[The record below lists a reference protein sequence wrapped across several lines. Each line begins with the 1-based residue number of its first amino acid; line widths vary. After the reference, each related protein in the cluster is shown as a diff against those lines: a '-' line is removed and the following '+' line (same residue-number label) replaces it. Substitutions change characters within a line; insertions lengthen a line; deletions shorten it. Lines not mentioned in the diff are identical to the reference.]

1 VLATISACN
10 IRDFSIFLREPEML
24 LFAYRDITARISRP
38 TPLKWP
44 ETPSL
49 VMVGFYDPCQ
59 KRVGRQASAAL
70 R

>member
-24 LFAYRDITARISRP
+24 LFAYRDITAWISRP

-44 ETPSL
+44 EIPS
-49 VMVGFYDPCQ
+49 
-59 KRVGRQASAAL
+59 RVTGGIL
-70 R
+70 RPLPKA